1 MDEQYYEK
9 LLNIKTSGE
18 QKIFN
23 ESLHYNRYEP
33 TSYSALEILSKQ
45 YKFTEEDSIVDFGCG
60 KGRLNFY
67 INHFFDST
75 VTGIEMNN
83 FFYKEALDNTR
94 DYLKKHKKK
103 TNKINFLNYF
113 AEEYNINPSDN
124 KFYFFNPFSIQIF
137 IKVIGNI
144 LISVEKYERTVDV
157 ILYYPSDDY
166 IYFLENNTPFVLIN
180 EIKLPYLYDNN
191 PRHSFLVY
199 RLDYR
204 KTIHKWDNVSIKL
217 I

>member
-1 MDEQYYEK
+1 MKEQYFEK

-33 TSYSALEILSKQ
+33 TSYDVLEALCSQ
-45 YKFTEEDSIVDFGCG
+45 YKFSVEDSLIDFGCG

-67 INHFFDST
+67 LNYFLNIK

-83 FFYKEALDNTR
+83 FFFNECLGNKKSYLSQNKVKEDKLNF
-94 DYLKKHKKK
+94 
-103 TNKINFLNYF
+103 INCF
-113 AEEYNINPSDN
+113 AERYVIDSKDN
-124 KFYFFNPFSIQIF
+124 KFYFFNPFSEQIF
-137 IKVIGNI
+137 IKVVGNI
-144 LISVEKYERTVDV
+144 LDSVSSHERPVDI

-166 IYFLENNTPFVLIN
+166 IYYLENYTPFSLKK
-180 EIKLPYLYDNN
+180 EIKIPNKYEYDSREKILIYELSYLN
-191 PRHSFLVY
+191 
-199 RLDYR
+199 
-204 KTIHKWDNVSIKL
+204 L

>member
-18 QKIFN
+18 QKIFY

-33 TSYSALEILSKQ
+33 TSYSALEILSKE
-45 YKFTEEDSIVDFGCG
+45 YKFTEEDSIIDFGCG

-67 INHFFDST
+67 INHFFDSS
-75 VTGIEMNN
+75 VTGIEMNT
-83 FFYKEALDNTR
+83 FFYKEAIDNKR

-103 TNKINFLNYF
+103 KDKINFLNCF

-144 LISVEKYERTVDV
+144 LISVEEYERTVDV
-157 ILYYPSDDY
+157 ILYYPSEDY
-166 IYFLENNTPFVLIN
+166 IYFLENNTTFVLLK
-180 EIKLPYLYDNN
+180 EIKLPYLYDND

-199 RLDYR
+199 RL
-204 KTIHKWDNVSIKL
+204 SL
-217 I
+217 LL

>member
-1 MDEQYYEK
+1 MNEQYYEK
-9 LLNIKTSGE
+9 LLNINTSGE

-33 TSYSALEILSKQ
+33 TSYNALEILSNQ
-45 YKFTEEDSIVDFGCG
+45 YKFTAEDSVVDFGCG

-67 INHFFDST
+67 INHFSDST

-83 FFYKEALDNTR
+83 FFYKEAIDNKR

-103 TNKINFLNYF
+103 QDRINFLNCF
-113 AEEYNINPSDN
+113 AEEYNINSSDN

-137 IKVIGNI
+137 MKVIRNI
-144 LISVEKYERTVDV
+144 LISVEKYERTIDV

-166 IYFLENNTPFVLIN
+166 VYFLENNTPFILYT
-180 EIKLPYLYDNN
+180 EIRLADLYDTD
-191 PRHSFLVY
+191 PRQVFLVY
-199 RLDYR
+199 
-204 KTIHKWDNVSIKL
+204 KL
-217 I
+217 NYNINND

>member
-33 TSYSALEILSKQ
+33 TSYSVLEILSKQ
-45 YKFTEEDSIVDFGCG
+45 YNFTAEDNIVDFGCG

-75 VTGIEMNN
+75 VIGIEMNT
-83 FFYKEALDNTR
+83 FFYKQAIDNKR
-94 DYLKKHKKK
+94 NYFKKHKKK
-103 TNKINFLNYF
+103 INKINFLNYY

-137 IKVIGNI
+137 TKVIRNI
-144 LISVEKYERTVDV
+144 LISVECCTRTVDL
-157 ILYYPSDDY
+157 ILYYPSYDY
-166 IYFLENNTPFVLIN
+166 TYFLENNSPFILLN
-180 EIKLPYLYDNN
+180 KLKLPYDND
-191 PRHSFLVY
+191 PRHSFSVY
-199 RLDYR
+199 RLD
-204 KTIHKWDNVSIKL
+204 
-217 I
+217 

>member
-1 MDEQYYEK
+1 MNERYYEK

-23 ESLHYNRYEP
+23 ESAHYNRYEP
-33 TSYSALEILSKQ
+33 TSYSVLETLSKE
-45 YKFTEEDSIVDFGCG
+45 YTFTPEDNIVDFGCG

-75 VTGIEMNN
+75 VTGIEMNT
-83 FFYKEALDNTR
+83 FFYKQAIDNKR

-103 TNKINFLNYF
+103 INKINFLNCL
-113 AEEYNINPSDN
+113 AEEYNIDPSDN

-144 LISVEKYERTVDV
+144 LLSVEDYERAVDI
-157 ILYYPSDDY
+157 ILYYPSYDY
-166 IYFLENNTPFVLIN
+166 RYFLANNTPFVLLHD
-180 EIKLPYLYDNN
+180 IKLSSVYDHD

-199 RLDYR
+199 RLD
-204 KTIHKWDNVSIKL
+204 
-217 I
+217 

>member
-1 MDEQYYEK
+1 MNEQYYEK

-23 ESLHYNRYEP
+23 ESMHYNRYEP
-33 TSYSALEILSKQ
+33 TSYSALEIFSKK
-45 YKFTEEDSIVDFGCG
+45 YKFTEEDNIVDFGCG

-67 INHFFDST
+67 INHFYDST

-83 FFYKEALDNTR
+83 FFYKEAIDNKR
-94 DYLKKHKKK
+94 DYLKKHKNKK
-103 TNKINFLNYF
+103 DNINFLNCF
-113 AEEYNINPSDN
+113 AEEYNITPADN

-144 LISVEKYERTVDV
+144 LISVEEHERIVDV

-166 IYFLENNTPFVLIN
+166 IYFLENNTPFLLLD

-199 RLDYR
+199 RLDY
-204 KTIHKWDNVSIKL
+204 KKSHILFKSK
-217 I
+217 

>member
-23 ESLHYNRYEP
+23 ESSHYNRYEP
-33 TSYSALEILSKQ
+33 TSYSVLEILSEQ
-45 YKFTEEDSIVDFGCG
+45 YNFIAGDNIVDFGCG
-60 KGRLNFY
+60 KGRFNFY
-67 INHFFDST
+67 INHFFDCT
-75 VTGIEMNN
+75 VTGIEMNT
-83 FFYKEALDNTR
+83 FFYKQAIDNKR

-103 TNKINFLNYF
+103 INKINFLNYL
-113 AEEYNINPSDN
+113 AEEYNINPTDN

-144 LISVEKYERTVDV
+144 LISVEGHERTVDI
-157 ILYYPSDDY
+157 ILYYPSYDY
-166 IYFLENNTPFVLIN
+166 IYFLENNTPFVLLN
-180 EIKLPYLYDNN
+180 EIKLPYLYDND

-199 RLDYR
+199 RLDY
-204 KTIHKWDNVSIKL
+204 KKHT
-217 I
+217 

>member
-1 MDEQYYEK
+1 MNEQYYEK

-45 YKFTEEDSIVDFGCG
+45 YKFTAEDSIIDFGCG

-75 VTGIEMNN
+75 VTGIEMNS
-83 FFYKEALDNTR
+83 FFFKEAVDNKR

-103 TNKINFLNYF
+103 KDKINFLNYF

-144 LISVEKYERTVDV
+144 LISVEEYERTIDV

-166 IYFLENNTPFVLIN
+166 IYFLENNTPFILLN
-180 EIKLPYLYDNN
+180 EIKLPYLYDND

-204 KTIHKWDNVSIKL
+204 NNHTL
-217 I
+217 MR

>member
-9 LLNIKTSGE
+9 LFNIKTSGE

-45 YKFTEEDSIVDFGCG
+45 YKFTAEDSIIDFGCG

-75 VTGIEMNN
+75 VTGIEMNS
-83 FFYKEALDNTR
+83 FFYKEAIDNKS

-103 TNKINFLNYF
+103 KDKINFLNYF
-113 AEEYNINPSDN
+113 AEEYNINPLDN

-144 LISVEKYERTVDV
+144 LISVEKYERIIDV

-166 IYFLENNTPFVLIN
+166 IYFLENNTPFILLN
-180 EIKLPYLYDNN
+180 EIKLPYLYDND

-204 KTIHKWDNVSIKL
+204 NNHTL
-217 I
+217 MR

>member
-9 LLNIKTSGE
+9 LFNIKTSGE

-33 TSYSALEILSKQ
+33 TSYSALEILSEQ
-45 YKFTEEDSIVDFGCG
+45 YKFTVGDSIVDFGCG

-75 VTGIEMNN
+75 VTGVEMNT
-83 FFYKEALDNTR
+83 FFYKEAIDNKR
-94 DYLKKHKKK
+94 DYLKKYKKK
-103 TNKINFLNYF
+103 KDKINFLNCF
-113 AEEYNINPSDN
+113 AEEYTINPSDN

-144 LISVEKYERTVDV
+144 LTSVEKYKRTVDV
-157 ILYYPSDDY
+157 ILYYSSEDY
-166 IYFLENNTPFVLIN
+166 IYFLESTTPFILLN
-180 EIKLPYLYDNN
+180 EIKLPNLYDND
-191 PRHSFLVY
+191 PRHSFLVF
-199 RLDYR
+199 RL
-204 KTIHKWDNVSIKL
+204 
-217 I
+217 

>member
-1 MDEQYYEK
+1 MKEQYYEK

-23 ESLHYNRYEP
+23 ESFHYNRYEP
-33 TSYSALEILSKQ
+33 TSYSVLEILSKQ
-45 YKFTEEDSIVDFGCG
+45 YHFTAEDHIVDFGCG

-75 VTGIEMNN
+75 VTGIEMNT
-83 FFYKEALDNTR
+83 FFYKQAIDNKR

-103 TNKINFLNYF
+103 ITKIDFLNCF
-113 AEEYNINPSDN
+113 AEEYHINPSDN

-144 LISVEKYERTVDV
+144 LLSVEDYERTVDI
-157 ILYYPSDDY
+157 ILFYPSYDY
-166 IYFLENNTPFVLIN
+166 IYFLENNTPFVLLN
-180 EIKLPYLYDNN
+180 EIKLPYLYDND

-204 KTIHKWDNVSIKL
+204 I
-217 I
+217 